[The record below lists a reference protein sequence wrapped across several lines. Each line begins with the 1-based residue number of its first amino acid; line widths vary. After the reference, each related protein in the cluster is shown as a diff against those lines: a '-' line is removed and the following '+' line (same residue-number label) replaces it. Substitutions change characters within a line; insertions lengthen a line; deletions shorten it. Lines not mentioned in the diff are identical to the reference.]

1 MLHKLLAEF
10 IGTFVFM
17 YAILASPTPYL
28 IGAVFLGTI
37 LLIGGIS
44 GGHINPIVSI
54 MMFLMKKINIQEL
67 VGYTIS
73 QSVGMI
79 LAVEAFKRYKLFK

>member
-54 MMFLMKKINIQEL
+54 MMFLMKKINIQRMSLETFPEGFSTSF
-67 VGYTIS
+67 V
-73 QSVGMI
+73 
-79 LAVEAFKRYKLFK
+79 